1 MKHCIM
7 KNMLE
12 MSIADF
18 LHATNALDECDTCLL
33 RNVCMT
39 NAMDVCDTCDVHEIC
54 D

>member
-18 LHATNALDECDTCLL
+18 VYATNALDECDTC
-33 RNVCMT
+33 NVCVT
-39 NAMDVCDTCDVHEIC
+39 NAMDVCDTCDVHTIC